1 MTRTAGTSKQAS
13 GLMIYLVEELGD
25 ARLRCA
31 QLKKYLK
38 EVLDLIEKS
47 ESRDHFFEVAGH
59 LIQGIPDVVLRLDNA
74 LDAAALSASRLD
86 YEEIKNG
93 LLPEKAEA
101 LENVLQDNR
110 LRYLRRRSNEEDMR
124 TAMTETITRDLENA
138 YRAGA
143 KQKGSHEELALAVKQ
158 LTYEATRATETPFQ
172 SSMLGNVPKGS
183 LQRIADRVWE
193 VAFYMGAAFTT
204 SPKTAANTKDPMNAK
219 TAAEML
225 TQLADQTEKAGG
237 VPTAPLMTLV
247 AQLEGQDRT
256 ASSLAPKAAQAFR
269 DLARE
274 LTVQKNPS
282 RVRLAGVLRRILADT
297 MPMAGGCPGCSGQCG
312 QPQAPMAGAGEDFQ
326 KANPKIT
333 DEDAAKIDE
342 MHDEHKDVVKDR
354 QAAVPDGPMIG
365 FQVALETAKAT
376 VRAAYMGNERLACRQ
391 GLGTIQ
397 NMTAALA
404 GIAPESRDALLA
416 IGAKAMHLL
425 PTIKSEAAQGD
436 VLQRTATDDAFLAA
450 YPVSEEIE
458 SRFEEGRPAD
468 PTQEMSPED
477 AKEWKQNTET
487 YRDSFKA

>member
-1 MTRTAGTSKQAS
+1 
-13 GLMIYLVEELGD
+13 
-25 ARLRCA
+25 
-31 QLKKYLK
+31 
-38 EVLDLIEKS
+38 
-47 ESRDHFFEVAGH
+47 
-59 LIQGIPDVVLRLDNA
+59 
-74 LDAAALSASRLD
+74 
-86 YEEIKNG
+86 
-93 LLPEKAEA
+93 
-101 LENVLQDNR
+101 
-110 LRYLRRRSNEEDMR
+110 
-124 TAMTETITRDLENA
+124 
-138 YRAGA
+138 
-143 KQKGSHEELALAVKQ
+143 
-158 LTYEATRATETPFQ
+158 
-172 SSMLGNVPKGS
+172 
-183 LQRIADRVWE
+183 
-193 VAFYMGAAFTT
+193 
-204 SPKTAANTKDPMNAK
+204 
-219 TAAEML
+219 
-225 TQLADQTEKAGG
+225 
-237 VPTAPLMTLV
+237 
-247 AQLEGQDRT
+247 
-256 ASSLAPKAAQAFR
+256 
-269 DLARE
+269 
-274 LTVQKNPS
+274 
-282 RVRLAGVLRRILADT
+282 
-297 MPMAGGCPGCSGQCG
+297 
-312 QPQAPMAGAGEDFQ
+312 MAGAGEDFQ